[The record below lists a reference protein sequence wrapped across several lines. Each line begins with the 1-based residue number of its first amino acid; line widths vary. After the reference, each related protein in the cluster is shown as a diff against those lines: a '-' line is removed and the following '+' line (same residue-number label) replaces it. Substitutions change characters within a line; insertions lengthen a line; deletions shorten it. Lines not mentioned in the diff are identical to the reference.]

1 MNYMGNNPAD
11 AAPVSV
17 WGIAN
22 PHLVDMFNPNFDI
35 EGGNPFMKGGSSGG
49 FRMSMMPQGN
59 NRSAYEAAMADTYAN
74 VRVGTDANGNAIYG
88 YTGQDER
95 PTGGVNM
102 SRAGTLADKVNPY
115 YGTRPNAPLGD
126 PSNPRKNYG
135 VSGIYQNVG
144 GPAGGYIVKT
154 NNTRVTGGR

>member
-1 MNYMGNNPAD
+1 
-11 AAPVSV
+11 
-17 WGIAN
+17 
-22 PHLVDMFNPNFDI
+22 MFNPNFDI
-35 EGGNPFMKGGSSGG
+35 EGGNPFMSKGGGMRFG
-49 FRMSMMPQGN
+49 IGAMPQGVD
-59 NRSAYEAAMADTYAN
+59 RGVYEAAMADRYAN
-74 VRVGTDANGNAIYG
+74 TRVGTDALGNAIYG

-95 PTGGVNM
+95 PSGGVNM